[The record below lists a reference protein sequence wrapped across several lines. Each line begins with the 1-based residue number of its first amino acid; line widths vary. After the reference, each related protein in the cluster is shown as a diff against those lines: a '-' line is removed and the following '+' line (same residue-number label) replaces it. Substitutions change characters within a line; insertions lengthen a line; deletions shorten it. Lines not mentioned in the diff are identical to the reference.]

1 MPKFMNLKKLTEQR
15 AKKQKEMQDLID
27 AADAEKRSLNEAE
40 IAEFEKL
47 EKEVLGID
55 ASIRAVNAARNLDDD
70 IPAGD
75 DDGKEEK
82 KDKEQEQREIEE
94 RDLADFEA
102 YLRGKVEE
110 RENTNMVKTENG
122 AVIPSTIAN
131 KIIQKVADI
140 CPIYH
145 DADRY
150 NVKGTLQIPY
160 YDETTKDI
168 KMEYCDEFTDGESSV
183 GKFASITLTGYLARA
198 ITDVSKSLINNS
210 QFNIVDFV
218 VTRMALSIAKFLEKE
233 LLHGTDGKVDGL
245 KGVTQKVTAASATEV
260 TADEIIDLQE
270 EVPDEYQA
278 DAYFIMNKKTRKAI
292 RKLKDGQGNYL
303 LNKDANSRWGYTLFG
318 KDVYTSANM
327 DEMAAG
333 KTAIYYGDY
342 KGLAVKVSEDI
353 NIDVLRETKAR
364 QHAVEVLGFMEFDAK
379 VQNAEMIAALV
390 MGAGK

>member
-15 AKKQKEMQDLID
+15 AKKQKEMQDLVD
-27 AADAEKRSLNEAE
+27 AADAEERSLNEAE

-55 ASIRAVNAARNLDDD
+55 ASIRAMNAARNLDDD

-75 DDGKEEK
+75 DDEKEKK
-82 KDKEQEQREIEE
+82 KDKEQEQREAEE

-131 KIIQKVADI
+131 KIIQKVVDI
-140 CPIYH
+140 CPIYY

-233 LLHGTDGKVDGL
+233 LLHGTDSKVDGL
-245 KGVTQKVTAASATEV
+245 KGVTQKVTAASATAV
-260 TADEIIDLQE
+260 KADEIIDLQE
-270 EVPDEYQA
+270 AVPDEYQA
-278 DAYFIMNKKTRKAI
+278 DAYFIMNKKTRTAI

-364 QHAVEVLGFMEFDAK
+364 QHAVEVLGFVEFDAK

>member
-15 AKKQKEMQDLID
+15 EKKQKEMQDLVD
-27 AADAEKRSLNEAE
+27 AADAEERSLNDAE

-110 RENTNMVKTENG
+110 RDSTNMVKTENG

-160 YDETTKDI
+160 YDEDTKDI

-183 GKFASITLTGYLARA
+183 GKLASITLTGYLARA

-210 QFNIVDFV
+210 KFNIVDFV
-218 VTRMALSIAKFLEKE
+218 VNRMALSIAKFLEKE
-233 LLHGTDGKVDGL
+233 LLHGTDSKVEGL
-245 KGVTQKVTAASATEV
+245 RGVKQKVTAVSATTV

-270 EVPDEYQA
+270 EVPDEHQA
-278 DAYFIMNKKTRKAI
+278 NAYFTMNKKTRTAI

-303 LNKDANSRWGYTLFG
+303 LNKDANSRWGYTLYG

-364 QHAVEVLGFMEFDAK
+364 QHAVEVLGFVEFDAK

-390 MGAGK
+390 MGAEK

>member
-15 AKKQKEMQDLID
+15 TAKQEEMKKLVN
-27 AADAEKRSLNEAE
+27 AADAEERSLNEEEMKKFEELEKDILGIDTSIRAIQATRDLDE
-40 IAEFEKL
+40 DVLPVVKNEKGKENNPELEKRDLEQRDIAEF
-47 EKEVLGID
+47 D
-55 ASIRAVNAARNLDDD
+55 AFI
-70 IPAGD
+70 
-75 DDGKEEK
+75 
-82 KDKEQEQREIEE
+82 
-94 RDLADFEA
+94 
-102 YLRGKVEE
+102 RGKVEE
-110 RENTNMVKTENG
+110 REDSNMIKTDNG

-131 KIIQKVADI
+131 KIITKVVDI
-140 CPIYH
+140 CPIYQ

-150 NVKGTLQIPY
+150 NVKGSLSIPY
-160 YDETTKDI
+160 YDESTKDI
-168 KMEYCDEFTDGESSV
+168 KMEYCDEFTEGESSS
-183 GKFASITLTGYLARA
+183 GKFASITLGGFLARA

-218 VTRMALSIAKFLEKE
+218 VNRMALSIAKFIEKE
-233 LLHGTDGKVDGL
+233 LLHGTSGKVDGL
-245 KGVTQKVTAASATEV
+245 KGVTQKVTAASATAV

-270 EVPDEYQA
+270 AVPDEYQA
-278 DAYFIMNKKTRKAI
+278 NAYFIMNKATRTDI

-318 KDVYTSANM
+318 KDVYTSAQM
-327 DEMAAG
+327 DTMAAG

-342 KGLAVKVSEDI
+342 KGLAVKVSEEI

-364 QHAVEVLGFMEFDAK
+364 QHVVEVLGFVEFDAK

>member
-15 AKKQKEMQDLID
+15 AKKQKEMQDLVD
-27 AADAEKRSLNEAE
+27 AADAEERSLNEAE

-75 DDGKEEK
+75 DDEKEKK
-82 KDKEQEQREIEE
+82 KDKEQEQREAEE

-131 KIIQKVADI
+131 KIIQKVVDI
-140 CPIYH
+140 CPIYY

-233 LLHGTDGKVDGL
+233 LLNGTDSKVDGL
-245 KGVTQKVTAASATEV
+245 KGVTQKVTAASATTV

-278 DAYFIMNKKTRKAI
+278 DAYFIMNKKTRTAI

-364 QHAVEVLGFMEFDAK
+364 QHAVEVLGFVEFDAK

>member
-15 AKKQKEMQDLID
+15 AKKQKEMQDLVD
-27 AADAEKRSLNEAE
+27 AADAEERSLNEAE

-75 DDGKEEK
+75 DDEKEKK
-82 KDKEQEQREIEE
+82 KDKEQEQREAEE

-131 KIIQKVADI
+131 KIIQKVVDI
-140 CPIYH
+140 CPIYY

-233 LLHGTDGKVDGL
+233 LLHGTDSKVDGL
-245 KGVTQKVTAASATEV
+245 KGVTQKVTAASATAV
-260 TADEIIDLQE
+260 KADEIIDLQE
-270 EVPDEYQA
+270 AVPDEYQA
-278 DAYFIMNKKTRKAI
+278 DAYFIMNKKTRTAI

-364 QHAVEVLGFMEFDAK
+364 QHAVEVLGFVEFDAK

>member
-15 AKKQKEMQDLID
+15 AKKQKEMQDLVD
-27 AADAEKRSLNEAE
+27 AADAEERSLNEAE

-47 EKEVLGID
+47 EKEVLGIE

-75 DDGKEEK
+75 DDEKEKK
-82 KDKEQEQREIEE
+82 KDKEQEQREAEE

-131 KIIQKVADI
+131 KIIQKVVDI
-140 CPIYH
+140 CPIYY

-233 LLHGTDGKVDGL
+233 LLHGTDSKVDGL

-270 EVPDEYQA
+270 AVPDEYQA

-364 QHAVEVLGFMEFDAK
+364 QHAVEVLGFVEFDAK

-390 MGAGK
+390 MGAEK

>member
-27 AADAEKRSLNEAE
+27 AADAEERSLNEAE

-327 DEMAAG
+327 DEMAAD

>member
-15 AKKQKEMQDLID
+15 AKKQKEMQDLVD
-27 AADAEKRSLNEAE
+27 AADAEERSLNEAE

-75 DDGKEEK
+75 DDEKEKK
-82 KDKEQEQREIEE
+82 KDKEQEQREAEE

-131 KIIQKVADI
+131 KIIQKVVDI
-140 CPIYH
+140 CPIYY

-233 LLHGTDGKVDGL
+233 LLHGTDSKVDGL
-245 KGVTQKVTAASATEV
+245 KGVTQKVTAASATAV

-270 EVPDEYQA
+270 AVPDEYQA
-278 DAYFIMNKKTRKAI
+278 DAYFIMNKKTRTAI

-364 QHAVEVLGFMEFDAK
+364 QHAVEVLGFVEFDAK

>member
-27 AADAEKRSLNEAE
+27 AADAEERSLNEAE

-390 MGAGK
+390 MSAGK

>member
-1 MPKFMNLKKLTEQR
+1 MTKFMNLKKLTEQR
-15 AKKQKEMQDLID
+15 AKKQKEMQDLVD
-27 AADAEKRSLNEAE
+27 AADAEERSLNEAE

-75 DDGKEEK
+75 DDEKEKK
-82 KDKEQEQREIEE
+82 KDKEQEQREAEE

-131 KIIQKVADI
+131 KIIQKVVDI
-140 CPIYH
+140 CPIYY

-233 LLHGTDGKVDGL
+233 LLHGTDSKVDGL
-245 KGVTQKVTAASATEV
+245 KGVTQKVTAASATAV

-270 EVPDEYQA
+270 AVPDEYQA
-278 DAYFIMNKKTRKAI
+278 DAYFIMNKKTRTAI

-364 QHAVEVLGFMEFDAK
+364 QHAVEVLGFVEFDAK

>member
-27 AADAEKRSLNEAE
+27 AADAEERSLNEAE

-210 QFNIVDFV
+210 KFNIVDFV

-390 MGAGK
+390 MSAGK

>member
-15 AKKQKEMQDLID
+15 AKKQKEMQDLVD
-27 AADAEKRSLNEAE
+27 AADAEERSLNEAE

-55 ASIRAVNAARNLDDD
+55 ASIRAVNAARKLDDD

-75 DDGKEEK
+75 DDEKEKK
-82 KDKEQEQREIEE
+82 KDKEKEQREAEE

-131 KIIQKVADI
+131 KIIQKVVDI
-140 CPIYH
+140 CPIYY

-233 LLHGTDGKVDGL
+233 LLHGTDSKVDGL
-245 KGVTQKVTAASATEV
+245 KGVTQKVTAVSATEV

-270 EVPDEYQA
+270 AVPDEYQA

-364 QHAVEVLGFMEFDAK
+364 QHAVEVLGFVEFDAK

-390 MGAGK
+390 MGAGE

>member
-15 AKKQKEMQDLID
+15 AKKQKEMQDIVE
-27 AADAEKRSLNEAE
+27 AADAEERSLNEAE

-55 ASIRAVNAARNLDDD
+55 ASIRAMNAARKLDDD

-75 DDGKEEK
+75 DDEKEEK
-82 KDKEQEQREIEE
+82 KDKEQEQREVEA
-94 RDLADFEA
+94 RDLAEFEA

-131 KIIQKVADI
+131 KIITKVVDI
-140 CPIYH
+140 CPIYQ

-218 VTRMALSIAKFLEKE
+218 VTRMALAIAKFLEKE
-233 LLHGTDGKVDGL
+233 LLHGTDSKVDGL

-270 EVPDEYQA
+270 AVPDEYQA
-278 DAYFIMNKKTRKAI
+278 DAYFIMNKKTRTAI

-364 QHAVEVLGFMEFDAK
+364 QHAVEVLGFVEFDAK

-390 MGAGK
+390 MGAAK

>member
-15 AKKQKEMQDLID
+15 AKKQKEMQDLVD
-27 AADAEKRSLNEAE
+27 AADAEERSLNEAE

-75 DDGKEEK
+75 DDEKEK
-82 KDKEQEQREIEE
+82 KNDKEQEQREAEE

-131 KIIQKVADI
+131 KIIQKVVDI
-140 CPIYH
+140 CPIYY

-233 LLHGTDGKVDGL
+233 LLHGTDSKVDGL
-245 KGVTQKVTAASATEV
+245 KGVTQKVTAASATTV

-270 EVPDEYQA
+270 AVPDEYQA
-278 DAYFIMNKKTRKAI
+278 DAYFIMNKKTRTAI

-327 DEMAAG
+327 DEMAAS

-364 QHAVEVLGFMEFDAK
+364 QHAVEVLGFVEFDAK

>member
-15 AKKQKEMQDLID
+15 AKKQKEMQDLVD
-27 AADAEKRSLNEAE
+27 AADAEERSLNEAE

-55 ASIRAVNAARNLDDD
+55 ASIRAMNAARNLDDD

-75 DDGKEEK
+75 DDEKEEK
-82 KDKEQEQREIEE
+82 KDKEQEQREVEA
-94 RDLADFEA
+94 RDLAEFEA

-131 KIIQKVADI
+131 KIITKVVDI
-140 CPIYH
+140 CPIYQ

-218 VTRMALSIAKFLEKE
+218 VTRMALAIAKFLEKE
-233 LLHGTDGKVDGL
+233 LLHGTDSKVDGL
-245 KGVTQKVTAASATEV
+245 KGVTQKVTAASATAV

-270 EVPDEYQA
+270 AVPDEYQA
-278 DAYFIMNKKTRKAI
+278 DAYFIMNKKTRTAI

-364 QHAVEVLGFMEFDAK
+364 QHAVEVLGFVEFDAK

>member
-15 AKKQKEMQDLID
+15 AKKQKEMQDLVD
-27 AADAEKRSLNEAE
+27 AADAEERSLNEAE

-75 DDGKEEK
+75 DDEKEKK
-82 KDKEQEQREIEE
+82 KDKEQEQREAEE
-94 RDLADFEA
+94 RDLAEFEA

-131 KIIQKVADI
+131 KIITKVVDI
-140 CPIYH
+140 CPIYQ

-233 LLHGTDGKVDGL
+233 LLHGTDSKVDGL
-245 KGVTQKVTAASATEV
+245 KGVTQKVTAASATTV

-270 EVPDEYQA
+270 AVPDEYQA
-278 DAYFIMNKKTRKAI
+278 DAYFIMNKKTRTAI

-364 QHAVEVLGFMEFDAK
+364 QHAVEVLGFVEFDAK

>member
-15 AKKQKEMQDLID
+15 AKKQKEMQDLVD
-27 AADAEKRSLNEAE
+27 AADAEERSLNEAE

-75 DDGKEEK
+75 DDEKEKK
-82 KDKEQEQREIEE
+82 KDKEQEQREAEE

-131 KIIQKVADI
+131 KIIQKVVDI
-140 CPIYH
+140 CPIYY

-233 LLHGTDGKVDGL
+233 LLHGTDSKVDGL
-245 KGVTQKVTAASATEV
+245 KGVTQKVTAVSATEV

-270 EVPDEYQA
+270 AVPDEYQA

-364 QHAVEVLGFMEFDAK
+364 QHAVEVLGFVEFDAK

>member
-27 AADAEKRSLNEAE
+27 AADAEERSLNEAE

-210 QFNIVDFV
+210 KFNIVDFV

-260 TADEIIDLQE
+260 TADKIIDLQE

>member
-1 MPKFMNLKKLTEQR
+1 MPKFMNLKKLTEQ
-15 AKKQKEMQDLID
+15 KNQKQKEMQGLID
-27 AADAEKRSLNEAE
+27 AADAEERTLNEE
-40 IAEFEKL
+40 EMKKFEKL
-47 EKEVLGID
+47 EEEIRSID
-55 ASIRAVNAARNLDDD
+55 VSIRAIDAARNLGPEDE
-70 IPAGD
+70 P
-75 DDGKEEK
+75 EEEGN
-82 KDKEQEQREIEE
+82 KDSGQEQRDIEQRDIEE
-94 RDLADFEA
+94 FDA

-110 RENTNMVKTENG
+110 RDSTNMVKTDNG
-122 AVIPSTIAN
+122 AVIPTTIAN
-131 KIIQKVADI
+131 KIIEKVVDM

-168 KMEYCDEFTDGESSV
+168 RMEYCDEFTDGDSST
-183 GKFASITLTGYLARA
+183 GKFGSITLTGYLARA

-210 QFNIVDFV
+210 NFNIVDFV
-218 VTRMALSIAKFLEKE
+218 IRRMALSIAKFLEKE
-233 LLHGTDGKVDGL
+233 LLHGTTSKVDGL
-245 KGVTQKVTAASATEV
+245 SGVTQKVTAASATAV

-270 EVPDEYQA
+270 AVPDEYQA
-278 DAYFIMNKKTRKAI
+278 EAYFIMNKKTRTAI

-333 KTAIYYGDY
+333 KKAIFYGDY

-364 QHAVEVLGFMEFDAK
+364 QHAVEVIGFVEFDAK
-379 VQNAEMIAALV
+379 VQNAEMIAVLEMA
-390 MGAGK
+390 AGK

>member
-15 AKKQKEMQDLID
+15 AKKQKEMQDLVD
-27 AADAEKRSLNEAE
+27 AADAEERSLNEAE

-55 ASIRAVNAARNLDDD
+55 TSIRAVNAARDLDDD

-75 DDGKEEK
+75 DDEKEEK
-82 KDKEQEQREIEE
+82 KDKEQEQREVEA
-94 RDLADFEA
+94 RDLAEFEA

-131 KIIQKVADI
+131 KIITKVVDI
-140 CPIYH
+140 CPIYQ

-168 KMEYCDEFTDGESSV
+168 KMEYCDEFTYGESSV

-218 VTRMALSIAKFLEKE
+218 VTRMALAIAKFLEKE
-233 LLHGTDGKVDGL
+233 LLHGTDSKVDGL
-245 KGVTQKVTAASATEV
+245 KGVTQKVTAASATAV

-270 EVPDEYQA
+270 AVPDEYQA
-278 DAYFIMNKKTRKAI
+278 DAYFIMNKKTRTAI

-364 QHAVEVLGFMEFDAK
+364 QHAVEVLGFVEFDAK

-390 MGAGK
+390 MGAGE

>member
-15 AKKQKEMQDLID
+15 EKKQKEMQDLVD
-27 AADAEKRSLNEAE
+27 AADAEERSLNDAE

-110 RENTNMVKTENG
+110 RDSTNMVKTENG

-160 YDETTKDI
+160 YDEDTKDI

-183 GKFASITLTGYLARA
+183 GKLASITLTGYLARA

-210 QFNIVDFV
+210 KFNIVDFV
-218 VTRMALSIAKFLEKE
+218 VNRMALSIAKFLEKE
-233 LLHGTDGKVDGL
+233 LLHGTDSKVEGL
-245 KGVTQKVTAASATEV
+245 RGVKQKVTAVSATTV

-270 EVPDEYQA
+270 EVPDEHQA
-278 DAYFIMNKKTRKAI
+278 NAYFTMNKKTRTAI

-303 LNKDANSRWGYTLFG
+303 LNKDANSRWGYTLYG

-364 QHAVEVLGFMEFDAK
+364 QHAVEVLGFVEFDAK

-390 MGAGK
+390 MGAKK